1 MQLIAEYGMGNEV
14 SINGDVYS
22 YGILLLKMFTGQR
35 PTDSIFQDGINRHD
49 FVKAALPEQIIDIVD
64 PILLWERQEEETRM
78 INSHN
83 EDRNG
88 SSNILKSLNLIL
100 QIGVACYTEFPKERM
115 NINTVVVE
123 LHKIRQNILN
133 TSEKIGKCP
142 FWAKKPTSCPL
153 FKTN

>member
-1 MQLIAEYGMGNEV
+1 MQLIVEYGMGNEV

-22 YGILLLKMFTGQR
+22 YGILLLKRFTGKR

-49 FVKAALPEQIIDIVD
+49 FVKAAFPEQIIDIVD

-123 LHKIRQNILN
+123 LHKIRQNIL
-133 TSEKIGKCP
+133 
-142 FWAKKPTSCPL
+142 
-153 FKTN
+153 